1 LHYLA
6 NLTPETLHEEL
17 ETHKN
22 ESSTPEIDNTE
33 VDAWLTEEV
42 LKPKAKISAK
52 KRRKEK
58 RNKKQA
64 RIKF

>member
-1 LHYLA
+1 
-6 NLTPETLHEEL
+6 LHEEL

-22 ESSTPEIDNTE
+22 KASMPDIDNKEIDAMFN
-33 VDAWLTEEV
+33 EEV
-42 LKPKAKISAK
+42 PKAKKSAK

-58 RNKKQA
+58 MNKGQA